1 MYPAFVLCDDY
12 GFFFVLMFIISRGFD
27 KDNVFIFKQDKD
39 FNIKFLLDA
48 VNHSFDIVPKMMEP
62 IPHTTFSSSD
72 GADVPMVIKQ
82 EPDDG
87 PQTVLHS
94 DHSDVKFS
102 DQQHLAD
109 RKFCKVEDCKDDI
122 PIINIAPIVTSSSC
136 GVKADEDNVTVKSVL
151 DDPCNSF
158 GTSNPTS
165 VKCEVIPDTTHNLYE
180 IKNEVP
186 CPIHGKIVH
195 NNRLDLGCELVEV
208 PGELDCKPELVG
220 NVNNFVVL
228 GDVNIHTSVQHNDT
242 VNQKLCAST
251 NNCDI
256 DMKEQTA
263 LGE

>member
-1 MYPAFVLCDDY
+1 
-12 GFFFVLMFIISRGFD
+12 
-27 KDNVFIFKQDKD
+27 
-39 FNIKFLLDA
+39 
-48 VNHSFDIVPKMMEP
+48 MEP
-62 IPHTTFSSSD
+62 VLYTTSTSSD
-72 GADVPMVIKQ
+72 GADVPVSIKQ

-109 RKFCKVEDCKDDI
+109 QNFCKLEDYKYDI

-136 GVKADEDNVTVKSVL
+136 GIKPEEDNVTVKSEP
-151 DDPCNSF
+151 DDQCNSS
-158 GTSNPTS
+158 GTSNSTS
-165 VKCEVIPDTTHNLYE
+165 VKCEVVPNVTHNLYE
-180 IKNEVP
+180 VKNEVP
-186 CPIHGKIVH
+186 CPIHGEIVH
-195 NNRLDLGCELVEV
+195 NNRLDVGSELVEV
-208 PGELDCKPELVG
+208 KGELDCKPEIVD
-220 NVNNFVVL
+220 NVINFVVL

-256 DMKEQTA
+256 DMKEESA

>member
-1 MYPAFVLCDDY
+1 
-12 GFFFVLMFIISRGFD
+12 
-27 KDNVFIFKQDKD
+27 
-39 FNIKFLLDA
+39 
-48 VNHSFDIVPKMMEP
+48 MEP
-62 IPHTTFSSSD
+62 ILYTTSTSSD
-72 GADVPMVIKQ
+72 GADVPMSIKQ

-109 RKFCKVEDCKDDI
+109 QKFCKLEDYKDDI

-136 GVKADEDNVTVKSVL
+136 GVKPEEDNVTVKFEPV
-151 DDPCNSF
+151 DRGNSS
-158 GTSNPTS
+158 GTSNSTS
-165 VKCEVIPDTTHNLYE
+165 VKCEVVPNVTHNLYE
-180 IKNEVP
+180 VKNEVP
-186 CPIHGKIVH
+186 CPIHGEIVH
-195 NNRLDLGCELVEV
+195 NNRLDLGSELVEV

-228 GDVNIHTSVQHNDT
+228 GEVNIHTSVQHNDN

-256 DMKEQTA
+256 NMKEETA